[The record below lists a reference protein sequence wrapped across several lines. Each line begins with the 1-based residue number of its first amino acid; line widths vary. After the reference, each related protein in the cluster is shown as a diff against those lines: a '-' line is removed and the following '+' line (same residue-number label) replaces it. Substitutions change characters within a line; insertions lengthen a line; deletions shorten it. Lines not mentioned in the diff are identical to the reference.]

1 MSGKGR
7 SLLLALCLLYTG
19 IISKHVTAQLAET
32 KATQQTPPP
41 HAEPLPKAAEA
52 DGNIIRL
59 CYRLIECPD
68 RAVFAGLEKN
78 GDNQPNTKGQI
89 QIGVQFLSAKEQ
101 AKLLETV
108 QANKRT
114 VMVTSPRVTL
124 ASGTSAKVSI
134 GSPSKGVT
142 NKDVAKRMNIDG
154 LNLETK
160 ATLNDGVI
168 LIESKGDFLHKDQ
181 SHYQWETAGKLKS
194 GESMAFSGTQSKT
207 GNPSILVIIT
217 AETLP

>member
-1 MSGKGR
+1 M
-7 SLLLALCLLYTG
+7 
-19 IISKHVTAQLAET
+19 IVPAQAPET
-32 KATQQTPPP
+32 KATQQLASPAVPTT
-41 HAEPLPKAAEA
+41 KASEN
-52 DGNIIRL
+52 GEEGSSIRL
-59 CYRLIECPD
+59 SYRVIECPD

-78 GDNQPNTKGQI
+78 GNNQPNTNGQI

-114 VMVTSPRVTL
+114 VMINSPRVTL